1 MDQGTLRIA
10 RQRLRNQHL
19 VGKPLAGPEDVVRWL
34 GAVQAQ
40 EYVPAKWGVAQR
52 TKRCSEAEV
61 EAALNSGTILRT
73 HVLRPTWHF
82 VLPEDIRW
90 LLALSA
96 PRVRA
101 FMAPYDRKVEIDGKL
116 VARSHD
122 VIAATL
128 AGGRHATRKE
138 LAAAVAAAGITASG
152 LRLAHLAMHAEL
164 SALICS
170 GPRRGKQHT
179 YALLDERVPAIPRAP
194 ERDEALGLLALRYFQ
209 SHGPAQVQD
218 FAWWAGLTVGDA
230 RAGLAAVQERL
241 ASETHGGKTFWF
253 SADQP
258 RRVPAG
264 ESVCLLPSYDELVVA
279 YKDHAP
285 SFDPRTTAGVDS
297 IVEYLYRHIVVR
309 NGHVI
314 GGWDH
319 AADKG
324 KAGVQLRLFTK
335 LDAAGKQAM
344 RAAIARYERYLG
356 TRVAVALS

>member
-1 MDQGTLRIA
+1 LRIA

-61 EAALNSGTILRT
+61 EAALDEGRILRT

-101 FMAPYDRKVEIDGKL
+101 FMAPYDRKVEIEPRV
-116 VARSHD
+116 VAHSQVVFAD
-122 VIAATL
+122 AL
-128 AGGRHATRKE
+128 ARGRFATRKE
-138 LAAAVAAAGITASG
+138 LGATLAAAGIEATG
-152 LRLAHLAMHAEL
+152 LRLAHLTMHAEL

-170 GPRRGKQHT
+170 GPRRGKQST
-179 YALLDERVPAIPRAP
+179 YALLDERVPVVSRVP
-194 ERDEALGLLALRYFQ
+194 ERDEALGMLAQRYFL

-230 RAGLAAVQERL
+230 RAGLASVQERL
-241 ASETHGGKTFWF
+241 ASVTHDGKTFWF
-253 SADQP
+253 AADQP

-264 ESVCLLPSYDELVVA
+264 DVVHLLPTYDELVVA
-279 YKDHAP
+279 YKDHGP
-285 SFDPRTTAGVDS
+285 SFDPRTTAGHGSLLEDLS
-297 IVEYLYRHIVVR
+297 RHIVVR

-314 GGWDH
+314 GGWDRTLER
-319 AADKG
+319 G
-324 KAGVQLRLFTK
+324 EVSVQLRLFAK
-335 LDAAGKQAM
+335 LDPTGEQALR
-344 RAAIARYERYLG
+344 RALDRYARFLG
-356 TRVAVALS
+356 TRAALTFS